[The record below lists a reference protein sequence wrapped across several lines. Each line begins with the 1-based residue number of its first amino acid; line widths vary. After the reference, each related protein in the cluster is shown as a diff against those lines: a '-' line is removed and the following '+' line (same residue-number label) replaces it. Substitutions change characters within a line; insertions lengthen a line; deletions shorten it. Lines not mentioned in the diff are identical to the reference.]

1 MRLSAYD
8 HAPGEHCG
16 STSLRNLSN
25 FYGWGHDEPTC
36 FGLASGLG
44 FTFFASEEAPERTF
58 FGRPLWLEGAF
69 FENLG
74 IPHSHTQGE
83 TWETAW
89 ASMTAALDGG
99 DPVMVFTD
107 IYHLDYYDTDTHFA
121 PHSLL
126 LVGYDETVPA
136 REAGATAPDAVDG
149 IVYCADSEFET
160 VQRLPLASLRAA
172 MSSTATIPLSNRY
185 LVVKGDPTVDRTTAA
200 REAARETATYMLDPD
215 EAARGVPEWGA
226 HGVPGIRALGND
238 IAEWTALSDPHWTV
252 RFAYQNI
259 ERRGTG
265 GACFRTLYT
274 GFLDEVGAEVGLV
287 GFADEMYDIE
297 GLWHRIADLLSEA
310 SETDEVFDL
319 PGYLSKSSNL
329 FSTLAD
335 REERFYSEVLATLPD
350 A

>member
-44 FTFFASEEAPERTF
+44 FTFFATDEPPERTF

-74 IPHSHTQGE
+74 IPHTHTEGADWDE
-83 TWETAW
+83 TW
-89 ASMTAALDGG
+89 AAMKATLDGG

-107 IYHLDYYDTDTHFA
+107 IYHLEYYDTDTHFA

-126 LVGYDETVPA
+126 LVGYDETVPG
-136 REAGATAPDAVDG
+136 REVANAGPDAGRG
-149 IVYCADSEFET
+149 IVYCADSEFEE
-160 VQRLPLASLRAA
+160 VQRLPLSSLAAA
-172 MSSTATIPLSNRY
+172 MSSKAAIPLSNRY
-185 LVVKGDPTVDRTTAA
+185 LVVEGDPTVDRDVAA
-200 REAARETATYMLDPD
+200 HDAIRETATYMLDPED
-215 EAARGVPEWGA
+215 AARAVPEWGA
-226 HGVPGIRALGND
+226 HGVPGIRALAQD
-238 IAEWTALSDPHWTV
+238 IADWTALSDPHWTV

-297 GLWHRIADLLSEA
+297 GAWHRVADLLSEA
-310 SETDEVFDL
+310 CETPEVFDL

-329 FSTLAD
+329 LSSLAD
-335 REERFYSEVLATLPD
+335 REERFYRETLSTLQRP
-350 A
+350 